1 MAEVSRWVSV
11 ALPPMRFSK
20 MNGSRGTINEKSI
33 SSGTISQG
41 IDKFVFS
48 HGSVTGKQSHRH
60 AADNKRV

>member
-1 MAEVSRWVSV
+1 
-11 ALPPMRFSK
+11 

-60 AADNKRV
+60 AADNERV